1 MMRVFRA
8 KPARFLCRGVL
19 VLTTLFGAGHAFA
32 MTFSIGPTIDGLRGV
47 NASGEIIPGDARRLL
62 AALAMADE
70 DASGS
75 RRLYLDSPGGSVSEA
90 LGMAQVLDRMKVT
103 TVVRTGAACASACA
117 EVVFISGSRNVLE
130 YGALLGFHTCYTR
143 ASRGPLPECNTAI
156 ADNAAAHGV
165 DWGTAIVFLR
175 AAGPSEMV
183 WVGKALAECW
193 GLADPRLQ
201 ARLASVHPYIP
212 PCVAMLTSRTTAGAE
227 SASR

>member
-1 MMRVFRA
+1 M
-8 KPARFLCRGVL
+8 CRIAL
-19 VLTTLFGAGHAFA
+19 LLTALLGSRHASA
-32 MTFSIGPTIDGLRGV
+32 MTFTIGPTIDGLHGV
-47 NASGEIIPGDARRLL
+47 NANGEIVPGDARRLL
-62 AALAMADE
+62 AALAVADA

-75 RRLYLDSPGGSVSEA
+75 RRLYLNSPGGSVNEA
-90 LGMAQVLDRMKVT
+90 LEMARVLDRMKVT

-117 EVVFISGSRNVLE
+117 EVLFISGSRNVLE
-130 YGALLGFHTCYTR
+130 YGALLGFHTCYIPV
-143 ASRGPLPECNTAI
+143 SRGPLPECNKAI

-201 ARLASVHPYIP
+201 AARLASDRPYIP
-212 PCVAMLTSRTTAGAE
+212 PCVAILTSRTTAGAE
-227 SASR
+227 STSR